1 MSEKLIAAAA
11 RLREVDKTAT
21 NSRNVSDAERDVLNA
36 AREEEK
42 EEEREEEKE
51 EDKKDE

>member
-11 RLREVDKTAT
+11 RLREVDKNAT
-21 NSRNVSDAERDVLNA
+21 NSRSVSDAERDVLNA

-42 EEEREEEKE
+42 EDKEEKDPLE
-51 EDKKDE
+51 FLK